1 MLGWIG
7 VAILAVAA
15 AAWSWMTFMANAM
28 SDAPGAGFQGGWLLA
43 GVWVV
48 VLAGVLYKIFG

>member
-1 MLGWIG
+1 MLGWI
-7 VAILAVAA
+7 VIAILAVAA

-43 GVWVV
+43 GVWAVV
-48 VLAGVLYKIFG
+48 AAAFLWKVFG